1 MKRALMLFLAGVL
14 LNTLAIAQVVDLNQ
28 RGRATQELKAEG
40 YNIAHPKLPLYSK
53 VMVENTQTGKQIE
66 VTVSDRIPASSSRI
80 ADLSYSAWRE
90 LGLTANS
97 EIRIFTPP
105 VVRQRPPVKPPEEP
119 VYNTDPEVVAKLSD
133 LESKVDRYPSG
144 EELIDRLTS
153 IIKTEIPQPEKY
165 DDSEIRAQLT
175 NIENKV
181 DAYPSEE
188 DLMGRLTAIIKSEMP
203 QPEKYDDSEIRA
215 QLTNIENKVDAY
227 PSEEDLMGRLTAII
241 KSEMPQPEKYDDSE
255 IKSQLAN
262 IENKVD
268 AYPSEEDLIDRLA
281 AMIKS
286 EMPQPEKYD
295 DSEIKSQLTNIEN
308 KVDRYPSE
316 EELIDRLVS
325 ITRSE
330 TPQPESYDDSEIKA
344 KLAALEAREKER
356 EAAVMEA
363 AARETAA
370 RAAAEAAREAAVKVD
385 APRQEAARSAQAAPV
400 NSPPAAALP
409 QIQEFVMA
417 PVNNPQII
425 PGYPN
430 PDSGKNYRLQV
441 GAFSMQ
447 ETATIVAQLV
457 GSIGFDVVL
466 EQDNSVYRVLAIN
479 VPANVVYPATQRL
492 ANLGV
497 KQIWIREQ

>member
-188 DLMGRLTAIIKSEMP
+188 DLMGRLTAI
-203 QPEKYDDSEIRA
+203 
-215 QLTNIENKVDAY
+215 
-227 PSEEDLMGRLTAII
+227 
-241 KSEMPQPEKYDDSE
+241 
-255 IKSQLAN
+255 
-262 IENKVD
+262 
-268 AYPSEEDLIDRLA
+268 
-281 AMIKS
+281 IKS